1 MYPCMYALQ
10 TTNNHLP
17 TIAGVEITTDADG
30 RFNLNALHK
39 ASGEGMRKR
48 PQYWLASDSTA
59 ALITELEAQQTEA
72 GIPASP
78 VNVVRGGLAQ
88 GTFAVEQLAVAYA
101 NWISP
106 RFYLQVIDVFLAYR
120 KGDLQPVTKVSTQ
133 VPT

>member
-10 TTNNHLP
+10 TTNSHLP
-17 TIAGVEITTDADG
+17 TIAGVEITTDAEG

-39 ASGEGMRKR
+39 ASGEGIEKNPWHWNR
-48 PQYWLASDSTA
+48 L
-59 ALITELEAQQTEA
+59 QQTQELIA
-72 GIPASP
+72 E
-78 VNVVRGGLAQ
+78 VVKSNCTDVCIYPIATKQGRNG

-120 KGDLQPVTKVSTQ
+120 KGELQPVTKVSTQ